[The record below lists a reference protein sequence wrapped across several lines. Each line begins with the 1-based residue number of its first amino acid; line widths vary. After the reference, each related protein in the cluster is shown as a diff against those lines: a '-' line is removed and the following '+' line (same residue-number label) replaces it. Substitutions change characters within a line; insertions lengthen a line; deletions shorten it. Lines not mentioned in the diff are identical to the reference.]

1 MTGSREEYK
10 MVRHIER
17 SKDIQDVT
25 MKLMG
30 LGVSYYVTPMLDVIA
45 YSNNRRKKQ
54 LTELGFIR
62 M

>member
-10 MVRHIER
+10 MVRHIDK
-17 SKDIQDVT
+17 SSDIEEVT
-25 MKLMG
+25 WKLMG
-30 LGVSYYVTPMLDVIA
+30 LGVSYYVTPMLDVVA

-54 LTELGFIR
+54 LTELGFVR

>member
-1 MTGSREEYK
+1 MTGSRAEYK
-10 MVRHIER
+10 MVRHIDK
-17 SKDIQDVT
+17 SSDIEEVT
-25 MKLMG
+25 WTLMG

-54 LTELGFIR
+54 LTNLGFVR